1 MTQMG
6 KFCCLALVVGLLFPV
21 YNVAA
26 QTISIAIVP
35 AAQNAPVDATVEVA
49 LVISGLGDFVPP
61 SLGTF
66 DVDVTFDP
74 DILAFQNAV
83 FGDQLDLSGLGSIT
97 EVQPGVM
104 NVNLFE
110 LSLDNPADLD
120 SLQPG
125 SFTLVTLTFKTL
137 TAGAS
142 PLAMLINSL
151 GDAIGNPLAAEAGS
165 GSVTVVTPIVV
176 NAELSGHV
184 KPGTSV
190 TDPMP
195 VLPEAPAGTFS
206 FTAEFCNIGNKQ
218 LTSLKS
224 VTTVLTKGNVLIN
237 RDSETS
243 PGVGSERTFEA
254 NRGYEDLILEE
265 GECVDV
271 PYVIGLAQPKR
282 FRFLLD
288 VLGIVSLGP
297 ET

>member
-1 MTQMG
+1 M
-6 KFCCLALVVGLLFPV
+6 
-21 YNVAA
+21 
-26 QTISIAIVP
+26 
-35 AAQNAPVDATVEVA
+35 VEIA

-66 DVDVTFDP
+66 DLDITFDP
-74 DILAFQNAV
+74 AILAFQNAV

-97 EVQPGVM
+97 EIQPGVM

-120 SLQPG
+120 TLQPG
-125 SFTLVTLTFKTL
+125 SFTLVTLTFATL
-137 TAGAS
+137 TDGTS
-142 PLAMLINSL
+142 SLAVLINAL
-151 GDAIGNPLAAEAGS
+151 GAANGLPLAADAGS
-165 GSVTVVTPIVV
+165 GSVTVVTPLVV
-176 NAELSGHV
+176 NAEISGRV

-206 FTAEFCNIGNKQ
+206 FTAEFCNIGNKR
-218 LTSLKS
+218 LIFLKS
-224 VTTVLTKGNVLIN
+224 VTTVLTGGNVLIN
-237 RDSETS
+237 RDSEAS

-254 NRGYEDLILEE
+254 NREYEDLTLEE

-271 PYVIGLAQPKR
+271 PYVIGLARRGR
-282 FRFLLD
+282 FRFLVD
-288 VLGIVSLGP
+288 VLGVVSLGP